1 MIKRIM
7 ALFLALIMC
16 LDVSIT
22 ANAAVLN
29 KPTEHIANV
38 VYFVDFKD
46 SNSNFMDGKV
56 DKVKDMFDGNKDT
69 SLSNYIKI
77 ISYNQMNVHNY
88 FPQEQNGKITPY
100 RLPNNRSYYNN
111 SNETELISNVL
122 ENVPVDPSYNI
133 DMNNDG
139 YVDNVIFIFGAK
151 KGEDGDVLWAHK
163 ANHNGATEVNGK
175 KVNIDGVKA
184 AQANGVAIIH
194 QELVLVPY
202 MTVAENIFLG
212 REPMS
217 SGFVDKKK
225 MNHDAQKLLDD
236 YQMGIQANQLIK
248 ELTIAQQQMVEIVKA
263 ISYNSKIL
271 VMDEPTSSI
280 SDKEVAFLFKTM
292 RSLTSKGVGII
303 YISHKMSELE
313 EICDRVTV
321 MRDGEYVGTEVV
333 KNTTKDALIAMMVGR
348 ELTNYY
354 TRDFE
359 EHEEVIMRCE
369 GISDGELAENVSFE
383 LRKGEI
389 LGFAGL
395 VGAGRSEVMKSIFG
409 LMPKSTGD
417 IYLEGK
423 KVTINSPIDAMK
435 NGIALVPENRKLEGL
450 YLVQSVRFNSTIE
463 VLNEFIKGIFVDN
476 SKEREITQEYIDKM
490 ATKTPSQEQAIGNLS
505 GGNQQKVLIG
515 RWLATHPKILILD
528 EPTRGVDV
536 GAKSEIYAIMNKLAK
551 QGMSIIMI
559 SSELPEILGM
569 SDRIYIMA
577 HGKMRGCISHKEAT
591 QESVMML
598 AAE

>member
-1 MIKRIM
+1 MGDILSGTTLLEMKHIHKKFPGVY
-7 ALFLALIMC
+7 ALKDINFELRTGEVHAL
-16 LDVSIT
+16 L
-22 ANAAVLN
+22 
-29 KPTEHIANV
+29 
-38 VYFVDFKD
+38 
-46 SNSNFMDGKV
+46 
-56 DKVKDMFDGNKDT
+56 
-69 SLSNYIKI
+69 
-77 ISYNQMNVHNY
+77 
-88 FPQEQNGKITPY
+88 
-100 RLPNNRSYYNN
+100 
-111 SNETELISNVL
+111 
-122 ENVPVDPSYNI
+122 
-133 DMNNDG
+133 
-139 YVDNVIFIFGAK
+139 
-151 KGEDGDVLWAHK
+151 GE
-163 ANHNGATEVNGK
+163 NGAGKSTLIKVLGGIYTADEGEIIINGK

-333 KNTTKDALIAMMVGR
+333 KNTTKDALVAMMVGR

-369 GISDGELAENVSFE
+369 GISDGEMAENVSFE